1 MKTVECRP
9 VNTARKLKAFG
20 AAAISRIYAACLAT
34 ALLAAT
40 AQVSA
45 AEMPAEQQS
54 IAGIQRAVEEYLRRE
69 TRGLPGTVSYT
80 VAPIDTRLS
89 FPACPQLETF
99 PAPGARLW
107 GRSSVGVR
115 CPGPSAW
122 SIYVPVMVRV
132 TASYIVSARPLAQGE
147 TVTVQDLASLR
158 GDLAQLPAGVITSAE
173 AAVGRTITVS
183 LAAGQPVRHDML
195 RTPLVIQQGQSV
207 RVVSRGKGFS
217 VSADGRAVT
226 NAHDGQVVQVRMP
239 SGQVISGTA
248 RPGPLVE
255 VASGG

>member
-1 MKTVECRP
+1 MVSMKT
-9 VNTARKLKAFG
+9 LL
-20 AAAISRIYAACLAT
+20 ACLAT

-40 AQVSA
+40 GQARA
-45 AEMPAEQQS
+45 AETPEQS
-54 IAGIQRAVEEYLRRE
+54 IAAIQRAVEEHLRRE
-69 TRGLPGTVSYT
+69 TRGLPGAVSYT
-80 VAPIDTRLS
+80 VAPIDSRLS
-89 FPACPQLETF
+89 FPACPALETF
-99 PAPGARLW
+99 PAPGSRLW

-132 TASYIVSARPLAQGE
+132 IAEYVVSARPLAQGE
-147 TVTVQDLASLR
+147 TVAINDLATLR

-173 AAVGRTITVS
+173 AAVGRRITVS
-183 LAAGQPVRHDML
+183 LAAGQPVRQDML
-195 RTPLVIQQGQSV
+195 RTQLVMQQGQAV
-207 RVVSRGKGFS
+207 RVVWRGRGFQ
-217 VSADGRAVT
+217 VSAEGRAVT

-248 RPGPLVE
+248 RSGPVVE

>member
-1 MKTVECRP
+1 MKT
-9 VNTARKLKAFG
+9 L
-20 AAAISRIYAACLAT
+20 LAVLVT
-34 ALLAAT
+34 ALLAMA
-40 AQVSA
+40 AQA
-45 AEMPAEQQS
+45 RAETPSEQQS
-54 IAGIQRAVEEYLRRE
+54 IAAIQRAVEEYLRRE
-69 TRGLPGTVSYT
+69 TRGLPGAVSYT
-80 VAPIDTRLS
+80 VTPLDTRLS
-89 FPACPQLETF
+89 FPACPALEAF
-99 PAPGARLW
+99 AAPGARLW

-132 TASYIVSARPLAQGE
+132 IDNYTVSARPLAQGE
-147 TVTVQDLASLR
+147 TLAIHDLATLR

-173 AAVGRTITVS
+173 AAVGRRITVS

-195 RTPLVIQQGQSV
+195 RTPIVIQQGQSV
-207 RVVSRGKGFS
+207 RVVSRGRGFQ

-248 RPGPLVE
+248 RSGPVVE